1 MKKRSILSYLHQL
14 LGGKKKSKASGLK
27 LSTEYIE
34 VIRGRMKELMETKKP
49 YLQKQYHI
57 RDMSNDL
64 EVPVHQLSAFINQVL
79 GMRFNDYMN
88 KHRVSHCQNI
98 ILANSDRTL
107 HLSELVDQCG
117 FNNKNSFTAAFKKFT
132 GRRPFEYIRLKH
144 TDAKG
149 NL

>member
-1 MKKRSILSYLHQL
+1 MKKKSIFSYLYQF
-14 LGGKKKSKASGLK
+14 LGGKKKNKGGGLK
-27 LSTEYIE
+27 LSSEYIE
-34 VIRGRMKELMETKKP
+34 VIRARMKNLMETKKP

-57 RDMSNDL
+57 RDMSTDL

-88 KHRVSHCQNI
+88 KHRVSHCQEL
-98 ILANSDRTL
+98 ILANPDRPL
-107 HLSELVDQCG
+107 HLAELVDQCG

-132 GRRPFEYIRLKH
+132 GRRPFEYIRLMH
-144 TDAKG
+144 TDGKG